1 MNAKSL
7 VIIGISC
14 IAVPA
19 WAGTPTIDQLVA
31 NPTTL
36 NAEMD
41 RCKHL
46 GMAANDDARCQ
57 TAWKAENKRFFGNG
71 PGTYTP
77 APVTVFNNPPKFD
90 PQPNSQKRHPSISS
104 GPPNGQ

>member
-1 MNAKSL
+1 MNAKVF

-57 TAWKAENKRFFGNG
+57 TAWKAENKRFLGNG
-71 PGTYTP
+71 VTYTP
-77 APVTVFNNPPKFD
+77 EPVNIFRNTPDKLVPAEKQRPIPPAPAG
-90 PQPNSQKRHPSISS
+90 
-104 GPPNGQ
+104 GPHG